1 MRKTFVVG
9 RLTGTSTHIRLL
21 DDRAG
26 STSPRPQLEL
36 DLGAPAWRIA
46 PKAPQTIH

>member
-21 DDRAG
+21 EDRAAT
-26 STSPRPQLEL
+26 TSPRPQLEL
-36 DLGAPAWRIA
+36 DLGVPTWRGAPA
-46 PKAPQTIH
+46 APQTIH